1 MGMCVYLRTRTPQY
15 TPNNGTV
22 LSLLKLL
29 VIQQCKKLG
38 TKFHG
43 EGLLSALLPFE
54 SERV

>member
-1 MGMCVYLRTRTPQY
+1 MCVYLRTTTPQY

-38 TKFHG
+38 TKFDG
-43 EGLLSALLPFE
+43 EELLSALLPFE